1 MHRDPG
7 HDRQAFLE
15 ASFEENAPGLYLYL
29 HRLIGDEHE
38 AESLTQEC
46 FLRLCRSDAT
56 FPHGGALRA
65 WLYRVARNL
74 VFDRQKR
81 RGPRLLEE
89 EARELALTERPDE
102 GPGPVEAL
110 ERRDDAQRMRA
121 ALSRLPLLYQ
131 STLALRFLDEWSY
144 ERIAELEEVSVSA
157 LRSRIH
163 KGLQL
168 LRSELQ
174 ELADGEGPASLEGS
188 HD

>member
-1 MHRDPG
+1 MRG
-7 HDRQAFLE
+7 R
-15 ASFEENAPGLYLYL
+15 APS
-29 HRLIGDEHE
+29 RP
-38 AESLTQEC
+38 S
-46 FLRLCRSDAT
+46 S
-56 FPHGGALRA
+56 GAMTPSGC
-65 WLYRVARNL
+65 AR
-74 VFDRQKR
+74 
-81 RGPRLLEE
+81 
-89 EARELALTERPDE
+89 
-102 GPGPVEAL
+102 
-110 ERRDDAQRMRA
+110 